1 MNRLGKSNTDRDV
14 NDNTEWHASE
24 SKMTEERPRSFTSD
38 FSHLL
43 LKSHANHVT
52 FQRTYRVVYVGS
64 SVLNQRYSQPMLPWI
79 ISEIKLSSSTTGKE
93 VFLEVTESSLKA
105 VDVYENKLIFE
116 HRLQCISKFAQTA
129 HDHSCFSYLTKDL
142 PDEPFICHVFQAFEE
157 NTVLELFTTIREM
170 TKELVQQHN
179 IVAPL
184 CRQTSNL
191 ALDTILCNSQQYEVL
206 YVGKI
211 KVSHKRAP
219 PTFIDEAV
227 EKFKI
232 FKAQQQEGRQRHG
245 SGASISSLSHNLDMS
260 EKTKEEELGHTNLMN
275 NNNKENR
282 ETNSLSENVL
292 KSSEE
297 SLNKDDNSDHSEYV
311 KSPIT
316 PTEQFGNILNSEHSL
331 ITHTQSIDNPVR
343 SSFIHDLKELAVLN
357 SNSHMLQPPTAN
369 SLITHTQSLDTPSR
383 TILVNDLHDTISHS
397 NRVRSCSGDVPR
409 PSKQTSLPVYR
420 SRINSGESSD
430 TRRSRAETLPIMSN
444 SRQPLNR
451 TMLFLIGR
459 SELCLIG
466 MDKKQALLS
475 KTFNDISHCSQG
487 IKNPDNFGFIC
498 REGTM
503 TSVDCYVGYVFKG
516 QTEKLVDEVMKAL
529 KQAFHSAHQT
539 FQYHHHQNN
548 KNQAVICETC
558 PMHWFHK
565 LCVELEGLSTEE
577 AQLIIIKR
585 LQSLPDN
592 EREDIMLKSQGSD
605 IENMQERNEVFMM
618 LIRRLCEQ
626 KQSSHTHVSNG
637 SHPTKVDKVPSKLDS
652 FRQKAKKSLHS
663 SFETIL
669 KLSPFDMSEN
679 VPDDISPRLP
689 PYREGSY
696 DAPDNVESEDNTM
709 QRPRSSTI
717 GTAGDAHKEVRRK
730 ISVGKKVD
738 DSHASQ
744 TKSSIRDIFK
754 KVGTTVKTPP
764 NSVNNSP
771 ELDGKKGSWRQA
783 IFNKV
788 QTPIKQE
795 NHEIHTDENDNEDL
809 PEKSNVQTKRSAA
822 ALRSLWKKAIMEQIL
837 LIRMEKEN
845 RKLQMRQ
852 SAVSSKRMKLD
863 YEEITPC
870 LKDAVQKWEG
880 FLNDPDRIVMRIDWQ
895 KLQDAVKTGIP
906 RHKRGE
912 IWQFLAE
919 QHCHHL
925 NASISISEDVD
936 LTMPYEDLL
945 KQLTSHQHAILIDLG
960 RTFPNHP
967 YYSQPLG
974 PGQLALFNLLK
985 AYSLLDREV
994 GYCQGLSFVAGILLL
1009 HMSEER
1015 AFAMMK
1021 HILFHLGFRRQ
1032 YKPDMVALQIQMY
1045 QLSRLVHD
1053 HQRDIYNH
1061 FEKYDINPTLYA
1073 APWFLTLYASQ
1084 FPLGFVARLFD
1095 LIFLQGVEA
1104 VFKVA
1109 LVLLSSHREP
1119 LLHCHGFESIME
1131 FLKVTMPSMGI
1142 IQMERVFNQVFSLD
1156 IGRKLQAY
1164 EVEYHV
1170 LQEEMVYCTERGNVG
1185 YLDKLEESNRNLKR
1199 QNMEL
1204 LEQLQVAHGTVS
1216 SLESAVM
1223 SHQSTVKRLEGRVRA
1238 LEDEREAL
1246 MHSVNI
1252 MRRRLEKLETAQ
1264 LSSEASSPSE
1274 SRAPSLGV
1282 INAYTGGEREE
1293 EAALVSLI
1301 KGASKETLESLLSDE
1316 VAVGDRKSCSSGS
1329 DVSECNSD
1337 IGSSL

>member
-1 MNRLGKSNTDRDV
+1 MNRLSKNSLDRDI
-14 NDNTEWHASE
+14 NDNPEWHTSE
-24 SKMTEERPRSFTSD
+24 TKMMEERPKTFTSD
-38 FSHLL
+38 IGHLL
-43 LKSHANHVT
+43 LKPHANHVT
-52 FQRTYRVVYVGS
+52 FQRTYRVIYVGS
-64 SVLNQRYSQPMLPWI
+64 SVLNLRYSQPMLPWI
-79 ISEIKLSSSTTGKE
+79 ISEIKRSGPVTGCQ

-105 VDVYENKLIFE
+105 VNVYDSKLIFE
-116 HRLQCISKFAQTA
+116 HPLQCISKFAQTA

-142 PDEPFICHVFQAFEE
+142 SDEPFVCHVFQASDE
-157 NTVLELFTTIREM
+157 NSVLELFTTVREM
-170 TKELVQQHN
+170 TKELVQQHG

-184 CRQTSNL
+184 CRQSSGL

-245 SGASISSLSHNLDMS
+245 SGTSISSLPQNLDFT
-260 EKTKEEELGHTNLMN
+260 EKTKENELN
-275 NNNKENR
+275 NSNNETR
-282 ETNSLSENVL
+282 ETSNSFENIL
-292 KSSEE
+292 KSGQDIS
-297 SLNKDDNSDHSEYV
+297 NKDDNLDRTESFV
-311 KSPIT
+311 RSPIT
-316 PTEQFGNILNSEHSL
+316 PTEQFGNIINSENSL
-331 ITHTQSIDNPVR
+331 ITHTQSIDNSIR

-357 SNSHMLQPPTAN
+357 SDVHHMSQPTLVN

-383 TILVNDLHDTISHS
+383 NILVNDLHNNIVHS
-397 NRVRSCSGDVPR
+397 NRVRSCSGDIPR
-409 PSKQTSLPVYR
+409 PSKQISLPSYR
-420 SRINSGESSD
+420 TRVNSGENPD
-430 TRRSRAETLPIMSN
+430 IRRPRAETAPIMTN
-444 SRQPLNR
+444 SRQQLNR

-459 SELCLIG
+459 SEICLIG
-466 MDKKQALLS
+466 MDKKQALLN

-498 REGTM
+498 RETTM
-503 TSVDCYVGYVFKG
+503 TSADCYVGYVFKG

-529 KQAFHSAHQT
+529 KQAFHNAHQT
-539 FQYHHHQNN
+539 FQYQYHQSN

-577 AQLIIIKR
+577 AQLVIIKR
-585 LQSLPDN
+585 LQSLSDN
-592 EREDIMLKSQGSD
+592 EREEIMLKSQGSD
-605 IENMQERNEVFMM
+605 INNMQERNEVFMM
-618 LIRRLCEQ
+618 LIRRLCEH
-626 KQSSHTHVSNG
+626 KQTNHIHTSSDNNLN
-637 SHPTKVDKVPSKLDS
+637 KIDKVPSKLDS

-669 KLSPFDMSEN
+669 KLSPFDITPEN
-679 VPDDISPRLP
+679 TTELMPDRLP

-696 DAPDNVESEDNTM
+696 DAPDNTELEENLTH
-709 QRPRSSTI
+709 RPRSSTI

-730 ISVGKKVD
+730 ISVGRKTD
-738 DSHASQ
+738 DTQTSQ
-744 TKSSIRDIFK
+744 AKSSIRDIFK
-754 KVGTTVKTPP
+754 KVGTPVKTPP
-764 NSVNNSP
+764 DSNNQSP
-771 ELDGKKGSWRQA
+771 EMSEKKGSWRQA

-795 NHEIHTDENDNEDL
+795 SHEIDINKSFNEDL
-809 PEKSNVQTKRSAA
+809 QDMPNTETKRSAA
-822 ALRSLWKKAIMEQIL
+822 TLRALWKKAIMEQIL

-852 SAVSSKRMKLD
+852 NAVSNKRMKLD

-870 LKDAVQKWEG
+870 LKDSVQKWEE
-880 FLNDPDRIVMRIDWQ
+880 FLNHPDRIKMRIDWQ
-895 KLQDAVKTGIP
+895 KLEDTVKAGIP

-925 NASISISEDVD
+925 NAVINICEDID

-1009 HMSEER
+1009 HMNEER
-1015 AFAMMK
+1015 AFSMMK

-1032 YKPDMVALQIQMY
+1032 YKPDMIALQIQMY

-1109 LVLLSSHREP
+1109 LVLLASHREL
-1119 LLHCHGFESIME
+1119 LLHCHGFEAIME

-1156 IGRKLQAY
+1156 ISRKLQAY

-1170 LQEEMVYCTERGNVG
+1170 LQEEMIYSTERGNAD
-1185 YLDKLEESNRNLKR
+1185 YLSKLEENNRNLKR

-1204 LEQLQVAHGTVS
+1204 LEQLQAAHGTVS
-1216 SLESAVM
+1216 NLESAVI

-1252 MRRRLEKLETAQ
+1252 MRKRLEKLETAQ

-1293 EAALVSLI
+1293 EAALTSLI
-1301 KGASKETLESLLSDE
+1301 KDASKETLESLLSTN
-1316 VAVGDRKSCSSGS
+1316 VTDRKSSSSGS
-1329 DVSECNSD
+1329 EDSECSSD